1 VDAGENLEIW
11 RARPGAIHGW
21 LSLSIDIQRV
31 TPTQMDH
38 LAGAEPDRDGCRVG
52 AGVETHDGRRAQI
65 PSVMEIVECGRLH
78 GGQLSAGPR
87 HCALIGRQ
95 HPQKTPTLGRKDDAC
110 GTGLQAVCTEI
121 GVGVCRNRNER
132 AKAEGDWLVFVE
144 ANVTREKS
152 EV

>member
-1 VDAGENLEIW
+1 VDAGEDLEIW

-31 TPTQMDH
+31 AATQMDH

-65 PSVMEIVECGRLH
+65 PSLVEIIECDRLD

-87 HCALIGRQ
+87 HRALIGRQ
-95 HPQKTPTLGRKDDAC
+95 DPKKTPTLGREDYAC
-110 GTGLQAVCTEI
+110 GTSL
-121 GVGVCRNRNER
+121 
-132 AKAEGDWLVFVE
+132 
-144 ANVTREKS
+144 
-152 EV
+152 